1 MTKCRLTITAARTPS
16 LLVSTK
22 LNEAN
27 IIKKFP
33 NMDAC
38 AAFAYVLNAEAT
50 KKYFGSRSLAQETRM
65 ARSLLHNLL
74 DVVQKL
80 QKARIESINFV
91 DATFISASVER
102 LDLQLSFVNVNS
114 YTKMNVMLDMT
125 WLKHGVYPSD
135 IIPHS
140 IQVSRTK
147 KSNSEALSAQAKA
160 AVNNL
165 RAGCFRILGLCRC
178 ISQAMSQ

>member
-91 DATFISASVER
+91 DATFISASVGFILPTSSHTAYKFPGR
-102 LDLQLSFVNVNS
+102 RSLIQRHSQL
-114 YTKMNVMLDMT
+114 KRKL
-125 WLKHGVYPSD
+125 L
-135 IIPHS
+135 S
-140 IQVSRTK
+140 ITLELAVS
-147 KSNSEALSAQAKA
+147 EY
-160 AVNNL
+160 
-165 RAGCFRILGLCRC
+165 
-178 ISQAMSQ
+178 